1 MNRCIVGLLADPG
14 LPSAIAR
21 DLVDLLP
28 EHLGREVDGSVEW
41 TVHSTQ
47 EPFEV
52 APDAERVID
61 KARRRVQ
68 GSRWDVAVCL
78 TDIPLLS
85 GSGVVVADISTS
97 DRVAL
102 VSLPA
107 LGGLRLRTR
116 TRDIVV
122 AVVAELVGNATVPVP
137 GPYAQRAIPST
148 DDIDGELVMRPGRGH
163 ARLLAGI
170 VRTNQPWQLTLGLST
185 ALAAAATGSVFG
197 IIYSNVWALAV
208 AMQPWRLVAATAGA
222 LAIFVVWLVVGHDL
236 WDRQPRARRLVRL
249 ANTGTVLTVVC
260 GVLLFYVTL
269 VVLNLA
275 AAATL
280 LPPDHVTATLGRP
293 AGPVEFLR
301 IALMASVLGLVAGAV
316 GSGLEDDATVR
327 RVAYSTREQQ
337 RRGQFRGV
345 SV

>member
-1 MNRCIVGLLADPG
+1 MNRWVVGLLADPG

-28 EHLGREVDGSVEW
+28 EHLGREVDGAVEW

-61 KARRRVQ
+61 KARQRVQ
-68 GSRWDVAVCL
+68 GSRWDIAVCL

-85 GSGVVVADISTS
+85 DAGVVVADISTS

-122 AVVAELVGNATVPVP
+122 AVIAEMIGKAIPTP
-137 GPYAQRAIPST
+137 GPYAQRATPST
-148 DDIDGELVMRPGRGH
+148 DDIDGELVMHPGRGH

-197 IIYSNVWALAV
+197 IIYSNVWTLAV
-208 AMQPWRLVAATAGA
+208 AMQPWRLAAATAGA

-236 WDRQPRARRLVRL
+236 WDRQPRARHIVRL
-249 ANTGTVLTVVC
+249 SNVGTVLTVVC

-275 AAATL
+275 AAVTL
-280 LPPDHVTATLGRP
+280 LPPDYVTATLGRP

-327 RVAYSTREQQ
+327 SVAYSSREQQ
-337 RRGQFRGV
+337 RRSQLAANSGV
-345 SV
+345 